1 LIRVKITAP
10 WKWNNNKNTL
20 IETKGMKMKKQKL
33 HERPLASSA
42 DIQRLFGELDAST
55 ISAVMGLGP
64 TLAEAEEA
72 ALWTAGEGET
82 LPEAHQPGSVIAQIL
97 DLVAPE
103 EDDERRTPR

>member
-1 LIRVKITAP
+1 
-10 WKWNNNKNTL
+10 
-20 IETKGMKMKKQKL
+20 MKKQKL

-42 DIQRLFGELDAST
+42 DIQRLFGEFDAST

-82 LPEAHQPGSVIAQIL
+82 LPEPHQPGSVIAQIL